1 MRLQSWGI
9 TALLYAL
16 TTLSMATVG
25 VLVPFM
31 AHLSFILHASPAQIG
46 IAIACF
52 SLPSAILATVGGAV
66 IDAVGVRRA
75 IVVSGLYAMC
85 GDALA
90 CAAPSIAPFDLALL
104 LCGVAFAGI
113 SVAAP
118 AMIVEA
124 MAGAPQIRAMSFW
137 STYAP
142 TGYAMGLL
150 MTVPFL
156 AGDGW
161 KAAMLVHGVLMAI
174 GTASAMAL
182 PSPVRRP
189 AAAAPRARLSLRGL
203 GAIFR
208 DGPTLRLGIA
218 VALPNG
224 ISYGTSLV
232 APTYLAR
239 AHDVGLAASSTTVA
253 LAKIFA
259 MIVGGVVTGQLLA
272 RQINP
277 RRLFLALA
285 GLGCIA
291 QVLLYAPAS
300 SFAVAAGALI
310 VWLFAFGGMAGGAMA
325 QLPLVVGDRAHTGL
339 ASGLIGQLISVA
351 SFCAP
356 PLYFG
361 LTNWVGYCAVALVGL
376 LVSAWAIPAVAPRKA

>member
-1 MRLQSWGI
+1 
-9 TALLYAL
+9 
-16 TTLSMATVG
+16 
-25 VLVPFM
+25 
-31 AHLSFILHASPAQIG
+31 
-46 IAIACF
+46 
-52 SLPSAILATVGGAV
+52 
-66 IDAVGVRRA
+66 
-75 IVVSGLYAMC
+75 
-85 GDALA
+85 
-90 CAAPSIAPFDLALL
+90 
-104 LCGVAFAGI
+104 
-113 SVAAP
+113 
-118 AMIVEA
+118 
-124 MAGAPQIRAMSFW
+124 
-137 STYAP
+137 
-142 TGYAMGLL
+142 
-150 MTVPFL
+150 
-156 AGDGW
+156 
-161 KAAMLVHGVLMAI
+161 MLVHGALMGMGTVL
-174 GTASAMAL
+174 AMAL
-182 PSPVRRP
+182 PSPDRRS
-189 AAAAPRARLSLRGL
+189 AAAAPRARPSLRAL
-203 GAIFR
+203 VAIFR
-208 DGPTLRLGIA
+208 DGPALRLGIA

-239 AHDVGLAASSTTVA
+239 AHGVGLAASSTTVA

-285 GLGCIA
+285 ALGCVA
-291 QVLLYAPAS
+291 QMLLYAPAS

-361 LTNWVGYCAVALVGL
+361 LTNWVGYCAVAFVGL
-376 LVSAWAIPAVAPRKA
+376 LISAWAMPAEA